1 MKPLIIDYKLPLT
14 DQNVNEIDLEIVSVA
29 PIRTV
34 FRDKCFMETVF
45 SKIIRREIPA
55 TIVYE
60 DDLSLAFLDIS
71 PKAPVHVLIIPK
83 KPIESLEHVQEEDLP
98 LVAHLYAVVKKVAA
112 ISGVAD
118 SGYRIVINCG
128 REGGQEVPHLHLH
141 LMGGKQ
147 L

>member
-1 MKPLIIDYKLPLT
+1 
-14 DQNVNEIDLEIVSVA
+14 
-29 PIRTV
+29 
-34 FRDKCFMETVF
+34 METVF
-45 SKIIRREIPA
+45 SKIIHREIPA

-60 DDLSLAFLDIS
+60 DDLSLAFLDIY

-98 LVAHLYAVVKKVAA
+98 LVAHLFAVVKKVAA

-118 SGYRIVINCG
+118 SGYRIAINCG
-128 REGGQEVPHLHLH
+128 KEGGQEVPHLHLH
-141 LMGGKQ
+141 LMGGMQ